1 MLQTTINWNQA
12 IILDKQIQ
20 VDKVIQNEQIKQQQ
34 AEYLT
39 EFLES
44 DFGILDSSDIHH
56 YSEMTGKSANE
67 LRRMHPNKN
76 EINLVYSFMNDETDD
91 IFNFF

>member
-1 MLQTTINWNQA
+1 MSHITINWNQA
-12 IILDKQIQ
+12 VILDKQIQ
-20 VDKVIQNEQIKQQQ
+20 VDKVIQNEQTKQQQ
-34 AEYLT
+34 AEYLK

-67 LRRMHPNKN
+67 LRRIHPKKN
-76 EINLVYSFMNDETDD
+76 DLELAYSFIDDETDD
-91 IFNFF
+91 IFNFY